1 MTVDAVDTRGRKRV
15 MGGVCVCV
23 CIVDMN
29 PLANCIFGSSE
40 PKSIPPAF
48 HLFSLSSTSFLSS
61 IALQREP

>member
-1 MTVDAVDTRGRKRV
+1 MTVDAVDMRGRKRG
-15 MGGVCVCV
+15 MGGVCV

-40 PKSIPPAF
+40 PKSILPAF

-61 IALQREP
+61 VALQREP